1 MPGGDLVVDGIPIEP
16 ATPLA
21 DCGLNRG
28 STVTVGTAPAP
39 AVPDLIVVA
48 GPLVPSRARAGGT
61 VLIGRGA
68 ACDLRLDHPSVAP
81 AHALVETTGGG
92 ARLCPL
98 VTDTSTRVDGDPVN
112 RTTPLAPGAVIGIGA
127 VDLQLVPPPT
137 PPRSGH
143 PPLFSTTEG
152 DDQNRR
158 AGSWGGAPTRPVHR
172 SPRSRAASGPDP
184 GPAPDPPTHDPA
196 PRPPGALTLVA
207 PVAIGGILAVTVH
220 PGAGLATAAMP
231 LLAVGAHLDA
241 RRRWRRDRR
250 RADAAHDVEVVAHLR
265 TSATHQREAAAG
277 QRRWY
282 PSPVDALVCAHRG
295 QDLWPVR
302 APDPTA
308 DRIGVGWADD
318 HTMAPVTVP
327 LAEGDHLGIAGPTP
341 WADAVARGVV
351 LQALSRCG
359 PIERSVD
366 GGPDE
371 TWGFLRWVPHR
382 EGDGA
387 PLTIG
392 VGATGADTGLGIEI
406 ADQVSALSDRCRAV
420 LTWSPEGAR
429 LTEAAIAVRPFVAD
443 PTLAEDWARAMA
455 RWTDPGTKNTAL
467 PDHVRLPRVLAGDR
481 EDPDPSGRR
490 SLRAPLGVGAEGVV
504 VVDLV
509 ADGPHA
515 LVAGTTGAGKSEL
528 LRTWVAAL
536 AARHPPTAVAF
547 VLVDY
552 KGGSAFDACAQ
563 LPHVTGVVTDL
574 DAGLGERLLTGLRA
588 EVRDRESQLRAAGVG
603 DLRDLGD
610 GPARLLVVVD
620 EFATLA
626 AELPDFLGALVD
638 VARRGRSLGIHL
650 VLATQRPA
658 GAVND
663 DIRANT
669 ALRLCLR
676 TLDPADSQDVIGGPD
691 AAALPARTPGRAWVR
706 TGAGLRLL
714 QVADSGAREER
725 LPPVVARRV
734 GAPWPSASDPAPT
747 DLDRLVHDAVAD
759 WGDRPNPAPVWHP
772 PLPEHLTVPVGQEG
786 GAVVLGRQDRPA
798 ERTQPPLGWE
808 PDDGHLVVLGGRGRG
823 RTSTLRTAILALAAG
838 RPPDALHAYV
848 VARPGT
854 FDDLADL
861 PHVGA
866 IVAVQ
871 DRPTVHRL
879 VRRLEARLGGVDS
892 PAAGPLTV
900 VVLDGY
906 EALAAD
912 VDDLD
917 GLRLLGAVD
926 RLARDGTRHGIVLA
940 LSSSRPSLQ
949 PPSLATSTSLLV
961 VLGLDDPAD
970 YGLLGLR
977 APPTGSPPG
986 RGRTVEGHELQIGR
1000 LDRSPAQVASRHGPI
1015 TAGRGPA
1022 PAAPLPHRVG
1032 IGTLT
1037 ARPGRATVGLRDRD
1051 LGVATVE
1058 LRGDGPFVVTGPPR
1072 SGRTTAL
1079 TLLRAQAPDRP
1090 LTHHGPGDDPTRLRQ
1105 AIRAWL
1111 AQPAPHVFVVDDA
1124 EWIEDPDGELRS
1136 LVTRRHPDALVMVAV
1151 RADAWRT
1158 GYGSWLAGLRPA
1170 SCGLALRPDP
1180 VHDADSWACPL
1191 PAIGPAPP
1199 PGRGVLVS
1207 DGTAE
1212 VVQVALAD
1220 G

>member
-1 MPGGDLVVDGIPIEP
+1 M
-16 ATPLA
+16 
-21 DCGLNRG
+21 
-28 STVTVGTAPAP
+28 
-39 AVPDLIVVA
+39 
-48 GPLVPSRARAGGT
+48 
-61 VLIGRGA
+61 
-68 ACDLRLDHPSVAP
+68 
-81 AHALVETTGGG
+81 
-92 ARLCPL
+92 
-98 VTDTSTRVDGDPVN
+98 
-112 RTTPLAPGAVIGIGA
+112 
-127 VDLQLVPPPT
+127 
-137 PPRSGH
+137 
-143 PPLFSTTEG
+143 
-152 DDQNRR
+152 
-158 AGSWGGAPTRPVHR
+158 
-172 SPRSRAASGPDP
+172 
-184 GPAPDPPTHDPA
+184 
-196 PRPPGALTLVA
+196 
-207 PVAIGGILAVTVH
+207 
-220 PGAGLATAAMP
+220 
-231 LLAVGAHLDA
+231 
-241 RRRWRRDRR
+241 
-250 RADAAHDVEVVAHLR
+250 
-265 TSATHQREAAAG
+265 
-277 QRRWY
+277 
-282 PSPVDALVCAHRG
+282 
-295 QDLWPVR
+295 R

-429 LTEAAIAVRPFVAD
+429 LTEAAVAVRPFVAD

-455 RWTDPGTKNTAL
+455 RWTDPGTRNTAL

-552 KGGSAFDACAQ
+552 KGGSAFDACAR

-588 EVRDRESQLRAAGVG
+588 EVRERRVPAARPQGSATCG
-603 DLRDLGD
+603 TSATAR
-610 GPARLLVVVD
+610 ARLVVVVD

-638 VARRGRSLGIHL
+638 VARRGRSLGVHL

-747 DLDRLVHDAVAD
+747 DLDRLVDDAVAD
-759 WGDRPNPAPVWHP
+759 WGDRPNPAPVWRP

-786 GAVVLGRQDRPA
+786 
-798 ERTQPPLGWE
+798 
-808 PDDGHLVVLGGRGRG
+808 RGRG
-823 RTSTLRTAILALAAG
+823 PRSTGPAG
-838 RPPDALHAYV
+838 RADPTPAGLGTRRRASRGVRRARPGPHDRPCAPPSWPWPPGGRPTPSTAYV
-848 VARPGT
+848 VARAGAPSTTSPTYPMSGRSSPYRTGPPSIAWSVASRPASAGSTAPQLGPSRWSSSTATRRWRPTSTTSTGCACSVRSTGSPGT
-854 FDDLADL
+854 
-861 PHVGA
+861 
-866 IVAVQ
+866 
-871 DRPTVHRL
+871 
-879 VRRLEARLGGVDS
+879 E
-892 PAAGPLTV
+892 PATG
-900 VVLDGY
+900 
-906 EALAAD
+906 
-912 VDDLD
+912 
-917 GLRLLGAVD
+917 
-926 RLARDGTRHGIVLA
+926 
-940 LSSSRPSLQ
+940 SSSR
-949 PPSLATSTSLLV
+949 
-961 VLGLDDPAD
+961 
-970 YGLLGLR
+970 
-977 APPTGSPPG
+977 
-986 RGRTVEGHELQIGR
+986 
-1000 LDRSPAQVASRHGPI
+1000 
-1015 TAGRGPA
+1015 
-1022 PAAPLPHRVG
+1022 
-1032 IGTLT
+1032 
-1037 ARPGRATVGLRDRD
+1037 
-1051 LGVATVE
+1051 
-1058 LRGDGPFVVTGPPR
+1058 
-1072 SGRTTAL
+1072 
-1079 TLLRAQAPDRP
+1079 
-1090 LTHHGPGDDPTRLRQ
+1090 
-1105 AIRAWL
+1105 
-1111 AQPAPHVFVVDDA
+1111 
-1124 EWIEDPDGELRS
+1124 
-1136 LVTRRHPDALVMVAV
+1136 
-1151 RADAWRT
+1151 
-1158 GYGSWLAGLRPA
+1158 
-1170 SCGLALRPDP
+1170 
-1180 VHDADSWACPL
+1180 
-1191 PAIGPAPP
+1191 
-1199 PGRGVLVS
+1199 
-1207 DGTAE
+1207 
-1212 VVQVALAD
+1212 
-1220 G
+1220 